1 MKTTAVVLAGG
12 KGRRMS
18 MDVAKQYLPICGK
31 PMLLYSLEC
40 FENSEYIDEIIL
52 VLPKDEI
59 EYVKAQI
66 LAGNQLKKLKS
77 IVEGGVERY
86 DSVLNAMDCI
96 KDGYVFIHDAARP
109 FVTEEILADLSDA
122 VKKYGACATG
132 VPVIDTIKQTDE
144 NGIIQR
150 TVDRS
155 SLWQIQTPQ
164 SFSVDIIKAAYD
176 RFLTEGSPH
185 VTDDTMVVELFGDA
199 KVVMVKGSYENMKVT
214 TPMDMIV
221 AEEIVKQRNT
231 EN

>member
-1 MKTTAVVLAGG
+1 
-12 KGRRMS
+12 MS